1 MENNNPKEL
10 NMKKVSFNVELVH
23 DHEIDTLTVC
33 GMLKTAIDGLAT
45 YDHVSYS
52 GTKALSE
59 QGLKVWAKRKCNIS
73 LALPKPPKSEKK
85 VQVEA

>member
-1 MENNNPKEL
+1 
-10 NMKKVSFNVELVH
+10 
-23 DHEIDTLTVC
+23 
-33 GMLKTAIDGLAT
+33 MLKTAIDGLAT

-85 VQVEA
+85 VKVEA

>member
-1 MENNNPKEL
+1 MNKYT
-10 NMKKVSFNVELVH
+10 FTVELVNE
-23 DHEIDTLTVC
+23 EIDELTVC
-33 GMLKTAIDGLAT
+33 GMLKSAIDSIAK
-45 YDHVSYS
+45 YDHVGHT

-73 LALPKPPKSEKK
+73 LALPKPSKSEKK

>member
-1 MENNNPKEL
+1 MNKYT
-10 NMKKVSFNVELVH
+10 FTVELVH
-23 DHEIDTLTVC
+23 EDCDELTVC
-33 GMLKTAIDGLAT
+33 GMLKAAVNGLAQ
-45 YDHVSYS
+45 YDCVNHT

-73 LALPKPPKSEKK
+73 LVPPKPTKSEKN